1 MKSRAEW
8 GAAAR
13 HSYSAVLTALR
24 RGSSVVL
31 PSVLT
36 ELRLLLCWREMFIGN
51 LKSGVWF
58 VDMAAFVLL
67 CCSLDP
73 RFPGLGEGVIGVNS
87 LRD

>member
-13 HSYSAVLTALR
+13 HRYSAVLTALR

-36 ELRLLLCWREMFIGN
+36 ELRLLLCWRETFIGN